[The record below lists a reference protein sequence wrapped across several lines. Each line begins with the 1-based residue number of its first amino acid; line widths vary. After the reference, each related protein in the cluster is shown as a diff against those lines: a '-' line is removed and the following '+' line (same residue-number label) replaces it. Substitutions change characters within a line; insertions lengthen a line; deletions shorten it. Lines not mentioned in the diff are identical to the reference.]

1 MTDVSSS
8 AAEMQALRDEIAALR
23 DLIVPSVPDDSIT
36 SRPPTPPAS
45 PSLRSCASSQAT
57 LQDFT
62 PVPSESFL
70 VMPDKFDGD
79 RSALSAFLHQVDF
92 MFQTAP
98 RRFPTDA
105 LKVAAVAQ
113 LLRGSAALWMA
124 SLVDNPDEFASV
136 QHDYQDFK
144 ALLRTT
150 FDDPTLSATATTEI
164 TLIRQGRDSVAKY
177 TADFRALTARLPDWT
192 DATFMALYRKGLS
205 PEIGAQLLQFPKPSS
220 FRELTTFAL
229 EADTRLLE
237 HQLLYPSMRR
247 PARAS
252 NAPAPPP
259 AAESDPTVP
268 RDQAPASR
276 RKGTQGPL
284 SAADREHRRQNNLC
298 LYCASNEHFL
308 RDCKVRKVRFSAE
321 PAKNESRQ

>member
-205 PEIGAQLLQFPKPSS
+205 PEIGAQLLQFPKPHS

-247 PARAS
+247 PARAP
-252 NAPAPPP
+252 NAPAP
-259 AAESDPTVP
+259 AADSDTTSL
-268 RDQAPASR
+268 RDQAPALP
-276 RKGTQGPL
+276 RKGPQGPL
-284 SAADREHRRQNNLC
+284 SAADREHRRQHNLC

-308 RDCKVRKVRFSAE
+308 RDCPRSGKRSPAG